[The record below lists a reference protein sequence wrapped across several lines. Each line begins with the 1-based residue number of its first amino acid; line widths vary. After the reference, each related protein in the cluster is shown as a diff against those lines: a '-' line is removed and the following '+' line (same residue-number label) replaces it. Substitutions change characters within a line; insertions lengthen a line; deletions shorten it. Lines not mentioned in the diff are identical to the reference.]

1 MMNLHNKRSK
11 KVIASVIIIVLVLA
25 MIIPVLAYIG

>member
-25 MIIPVLAYIG
+25 MIVPVLAYIG

>member
-1 MMNLHNKRSK
+1 MMNLHNTRSK

-25 MIIPVLAYIG
+25 MIVPVLAYIG